1 MACTACRSACLEK
14 SDVKSLAEKCSREPR
29 SLLHFSGSHL
39 IPGLL
44 FSLLVAACQ
53 AAPGPPSALP
63 PPAISIQKPIAI
75 EVITPTSLP
84 AVEPLPTG
92 AAVDGMAR
100 AAIAPESVEP
110 PATLWIPDRIVVP
123 AIELDAPVVAV
134 AYKDAEYGGKT
145 YREWL
150 SPKYFAA
157 GWHQTSAPLAAPGNT
172 VLNGHHNIYGE
183 VFGRLAD
190 LEQGD
195 RILMYSGEQAFA
207 YVIALKLILLE
218 QDQPIEV
225 RAANA
230 RWIDRSQDERLTL
243 VSCWPHYNNSH
254 RIIIVATPVSLRENG
269 VHD

>member
-1 MACTACRSACLEK
+1 
-14 SDVKSLAEKCSREPR
+14 VKSFAEKCSRGPR

-75 EVITPTSLP
+75 EVISPTSLP
-84 AVEPLPTG
+84 VVEPQPIG
-92 AAVDGMAR
+92 DAAVSPEGAEAGGMASAGVAHEPADS
-100 AAIAPESVEP
+100 AAEVWVPG
-110 PATLWIPDRIVVP
+110 RIVIP

-134 AYKDAEYGGKT
+134 AYKDAEYAGKT

-207 YVIALKLILLE
+207 YVISLKLILLE

-225 RAANA
+225 RAANG
-230 RWIDRSQDERLTL
+230 RWIDRSEDERLTL